1 YSDQTEAIKAVLV
14 FCQSVGLPPPGFVG
28 SGHGVHAYWCLASSV
43 SRDVWLR
50 YATGLKLACKDK
62 GLLADGAVTAD
73 PARILRCPGTYNHKS
88 SPPSHVFA
96 HKLFFDPAC
105 GPYDIEQ
112 FDGLLSY
119 LPAVI
124 GLPETPAAPTAGTV
138 MDDNTLA
145 YYSSMLDAIPND
157 DTVPY
162 DKWFRIGA
170 AVYELGWGD
179 TGRTMWH
186 DWSAKAPKHTDEEF
200 DKAWAGFPKYRETHL
215 DNLVTPG
222 TLVHYAA
229 ESGWTTPSEVTP
241 PPPPPAVFIPPPELV
256 EAGDRYALHVEEVLF
271 KGPELTDKLCY
282 PKNSFRNARWALAQL
297 GVRGRFD
304 EFSGHKEIMYPDED
318 WTLRTDAVDGRARVA
333 VMWACHGTDVGDGHV
348 RAALDELCVVGRHN
362 PVRDYLA
369 RLRWDGVSRL
379 DTWLTDYCGASDTPL
394 NRFYGSATLVA
405 AVRRVF
411 KDYPV
416 PFDHML
422 VLEGPQGVGKST
434 VVQVLGRGLSPEGWY
449 KNQEINWAD
458 PRTALE
464 VFRGCWFY
472 EWAELSGHNRAD
484 SRRIKSCL
492 SSQSDEGRVAYAHN
506 PDATIRRTILV
517 GTVNPLEAYLDDQ
530 TGNRRYWCIRTG
542 DDKFR
547 LDEFRRDIDQ
557 I

>member
-1 YSDQTEAIKAVLV
+1 
-14 FCQSVGLPPPGFVG
+14 
-28 SGHGVHAYWCLASSV
+28 
-43 SRDVWLR
+43 
-50 YATGLKLACKDK
+50 
-62 GLLADGAVTAD
+62 
-73 PARILRCPGTYNHKS
+73 
-88 SPPSHVFA
+88 
-96 HKLFFDPAC
+96 
-105 GPYDIEQ
+105 
-112 FDGLLSY
+112 
-119 LPAVI
+119 
-124 GLPETPAAPTAGTV
+124 
-138 MDDNTLA
+138 DDNTLA

-256 EAGDRYALHVEEVLF
+256 EAGDRYALHVAEVLF

-282 PKNSFRNARWALAQL
+282 PKNSFRNARWVLAQL

-304 EFSGHKEIMYPDED
+304 EFSGHKEIMFPDED

-530 TGNRRYWCIRTG
+530 TGNRRYWCVRTG

-557 I
+557 IYAEAVVREKTWPAFFEVPRELWTEQQEALERRTEEPELCYMLRAVGSGKGDCETDGISEWIVVDDIKKKYCQVLPLNKWLDVNIAKAMHRLGWIATRKYVGGKQMRCYVRPICAP